1 VINRVELLLQVLQ
14 SHAPDEATAARCQK
28 IVSQA
33 QAYSATED
41 DIERILVDA
50 LTDGLR
56 HGNWPWS

>member
-14 SHAPDEATAARCQK
+14 SHAPDEAAEGWCRKA
-28 IVSQA
+28 VSQA

-41 DIERILVDA
+41 DIEKMLATA
-50 LTDGLR
+50 LSDGLN